1 MPPEIETEEVEDI
14 DAKVLDTKDRD
25 SLGSEQ
31 FAVPGKRKLPIH
43 DAAHVRNALARFN
56 QTEGLTPAEK
66 KTAMTRIRRAAKKFG
81 IDAEAEA
88 DGQEGAAT
96 TDIPARPML
105 MTISAMRFEA
115 VSLNLPESNGHPN
128 RMPFSG
134 ILTRIDSPS
143 DRAPNGAFGKRIIL
157 TREAAE
163 SALPSLMG
171 MGIGITKELN
181 GHDAQNK
188 IGLISSAHIEG
199 DALLIE
205 GFIYAADFPQEAV
218 RIHLQQDKLGFSFEA
233 QELKVDQPL
242 GDPIVIRSCVFTG
255 AAILMKNDAAYVTT
269 SLAAAAAQEHEM
281 TEAADVVKSL
291 LAESLK
297 PITDALAAQAA
308 ALAELQKAPAVVMAV
323 NAAMS
328 KVEPH
333 AMRLEAA
340 AEKMEQDGVGSV
352 SGNGHAHHLRRM
364 ADSMRADGARG
375 KIPDSYH
382 DSGAYFA
389 SAAPVAQAQKVEET
403 PEYKALKASQVA
415 LEEKLNNVSAQL
427 ADTVSSM
434 QTKVADINAAANAT
448 RQEPARK
455 TVPSDVMASLNKYG
469 IELPEEGK
477 TIAVG
482 KVDKILADA
491 GVTDVSIRMDLKKQF
506 ATAGLLSYNN

>member
-1 MPPEIETEEVEDI
+1 MPPEVEPEEVEDI

-66 KTAMTRIRRAAKKFG
+66 KSAMARIHRAAKKFG
-81 IDAEAEA
+81 ISVDAGA
-88 DGQEGAAT
+88 DEQNPAA
-96 TDIPARPML
+96 DIPARPML

-115 VSLNLPESNGHPN
+115 VSLNLPTIEGHPN

-143 DRAPNGAFGKRIIL
+143 DRAPNGAFGKRIML
-157 TREAAE
+157 TRAAAE

-199 DALLIE
+199 DALMIE
-205 GFIYAADFPQEAV
+205 GFIYAADFPREAIK
-218 RIHLQQDKLGFSFEA
+218 IHLEQDKLGFSFEA
-233 QELKVDQPL
+233 QELKVDQPM

-255 AAILMKNDAAYVTT
+255 AAILMKNDAAYMNT

-281 TEAADVVKSL
+281 TEAVDAVKGL

-308 ALAELQKAPAVVMAV
+308 ALAELQKAPNIVMAV

-382 DSGAYFA
+382 DSGYFA
-389 SAAPVAQAQKVEET
+389 SAAPVVQAQKVEET
-403 PEYKALKASQVA
+403 PEYKALKASQTA
-415 LEEKLNNVSAQL
+415 LEEKLTQVSAQL
-427 ADTVSSM
+427 ADAVSSM
-434 QTKVADINAAANAT
+434 QTRVADITAASNAD
-448 RQEPARK
+448 RQEPTRK

-469 IELPEEGK
+469 IELPEDGK
-477 TIAVG
+477 TIPVG
-482 KVDKILADA
+482 KIDKILADA
-491 GVTDVSIRMDLKKQF
+491 GVTDLSIRMDLKKQF
-506 ATAGLLSYNN
+506 ASAGLLAYQN